1 MGFRDKKISE
11 MPFASPITGS
21 EKLHVVQDA
30 INKQST
36 VNKIIERAT
45 TTASWGSITGTLSD
59 QTDLQ
64 AALNAKVSDGDP
76 ITELSETAT
85 AKIMTGDERTK
96 LAGLDATDYAT
107 AAQGAKADTAV
118 QPEFLS
124 TVATSGNYNDLS
136 NRPSLGSAAATDSSD
151 YATAAQGA
159 KADTAT
165 QYSDETANFTGSLQ
179 QNGDP
184 VVTQKLLDSRL
195 YQEEMFILGF

>member
-1 MGFRDKKISE
+1 MGFSNKKISE
-11 MPFASPITGS
+11 MPLASPITGS

-36 VNKIIERAT
+36 VSKILEL
-45 TTASWGSITGTLSD
+45 ITPK
-59 QTDLQ
+59 
-64 AALNAKVSDGDP
+64 LNAKVSDGDP
-76 ITELSETAT
+76 ITELSETTT
-85 AKIMTGDERTK
+85 AKIMTGGERIK
-96 LAGLDATDYAT
+96 LAGLNATDYAT

-118 QPEFLS
+118 QPELLS

-136 NRPSLGSAAATDSSD
+136 NQPSLGSAAATDSGD
-151 YATAAQGA
+151 YATAVQGA
-159 KADTAT
+159 KADTAA